1 MMTTFQAKHHIGK
14 AVAESLY
21 IDVQV
26 TQSGQLT
33 AETRRAINA
42 AGYYWFPSRRCWD
55 KLQPHPDT
63 TAAATALGSRTSD
76 AKAAASRSNGK
87 KGGRPRKTAS
97 DLIENFDGNVSG
109 LQHELAAM
117 TREATGN
124 IPHGQLWQPCEA
136 PGCNNEPVCMNCMRC
151 QEKHCHCLK

>member
-1 MMTTFQAKHHIGK
+1 MMTNFQAKHHIGK
-14 AVAESLY
+14 ALAESLG

-63 TAAATALGSRTSD
+63 TAAAVALGSKTSD
-76 AKAAASRSNGK
+76 KKATASRENGK
-87 KGGRPRKTAS
+87 RGGRPRKQST
-97 DLIENFDGNVSG
+97 
-109 LQHELAAM
+109 
-117 TREATGN
+117 
-124 IPHGQLWQPCEA
+124 
-136 PGCNNEPVCMNCMRC
+136 
-151 QEKHCHCLK
+151 